1 MKNLCT
7 SENPRRVRLTTVSS
21 VLMWSLS
28 LAVAGHTQAADQQ
41 TNPPPVRQHTEQ
53 SFQQLQQHEQRTRQP
68 DGQSGQGN
76 DSTPTSPSRGNAAQD
91 APGKYSPDHFLIGR
105 GQGDLS
111 KGKIVCQRVSELAAR
126 TDLAKQ
132 IRVLVKEHAT
142 DRVLERA
149 GRDAEQDIEVI
160 REEIVQEYLLGVK
173 IVDRQVDEASGTC
186 SSTAVMSKNQIA
198 PRPAPDS
205 PEPTPTV
212 IR

>member
-1 MKNLCT
+1 MKLH
-7 SENPRRVRLTTVSS
+7 R
-21 VLMWSLS
+21 SLS
-28 LAVAGHTQAADQQ
+28 KPQHEHMAVAFWLGLGASALILAGQTQAADQP
-41 TNPPPVRQHTEQ
+41 TNSPPVRQHAEQ
-53 SFQQLQQHEQRTRQP
+53 SFQQLQQHEQPGRPSSGQTELRDGAASSPLAGTQSP
-68 DGQSGQGN
+68 DGS
-76 DSTPTSPSRGNAAQD
+76 
-91 APGKYSPDHFLIGR
+91 GKYASDQFLIGK

-142 DRVLERA
+142 DRVRERT
-149 GRDAEQDIEVI
+149 GRDSEQDIEVI
-160 REEIVQEYLLGVK
+160 REEIVQEYLQGVK

-186 SSTAVMSKNQIA
+186 SSTVVMPKSQIA
-198 PRPAPDS
+198 PKPAPDT